1 MLAEVVT
8 IGVYG
13 WDAEAFFLALRDAGV
28 DAFCDVR
35 QRRGVRGREYAFAN
49 SERLQAGLAEQG
61 IRYVHRRDL
70 APDAELRAAQYA
82 VDAATHT
89 AKRQRT
95 ALSPAFVQAYLT
107 QRLSAFDSRRFAE
120 SLGPDARIVA
130 LFCVEREPAACHRSL
145 LASRLAHDLGLSI
158 RHLLPA

>member
-1 MLAEVVT
+1 MLTEIVT

-13 WDAEAFFLALRDAGV
+13 WEAERFFAALRDAGV
-28 DAFCDVR
+28 DVFCDVR

-49 SERLQAGLAEQG
+49 SERLQACLAEHG
-61 IRYVHRRDL
+61 IRYIHCRDL
-70 APDAELRAAQYA
+70 APAAELRMAQYA
-82 VDAATHT
+82 ADAAART

-95 ALSPAFVQAYLT
+95 ILSAEFVQAYSEQLF
-107 QRLSAFDSRRFAE
+107 RGFDSHNFVE
-120 SLGPDARIVA
+120 SLDPDARIVA

-145 LASRLAHDLGLSI
+145 LASRLSHDLGLSI